1 MAEKIANPF
10 LALFPTDDAATKARE
25 MKEKQH
31 HELQATLKRVFLITG
46 ESKTDNDI
54 IYIFYDF
61 SWHCMLLTQ
70 EAVAEAN
77 TPRYMVHVPQFAR
90 NEEYMERTGT
100 ITLDNYDKV
109 SAL

>member
-1 MAEKIANPF
+1 MAEKMANPF

-54 IYIFYDF
+54 NVYNFYDF
-61 SWHCMLLTQ
+61 HGIACFSHKKLLLRLTHLVTWSTYLSLR
-70 EAVAEAN
+70 A
-77 TPRYMVHVPQFAR
+77 TKSTW
-90 NEEYMERTGT
+90 NELGPSRLTTMIR
-100 ITLDNYDKV
+100 
-109 SAL
+109 